1 MKGTRPKPSP
11 RYNSNQELSVVTQ
24 LLDKIVGLKKSLTY
38 QSQMSMNTLEVPTS
52 TEQKEKERIVLSK
65 IIRIQSFV
73 RMIIARNR
81 FIEMVTQEEERK
93 LKGNAK
99 EPNASVLTVK
109 DTLSD
114 SQSNQVEEDSN
125 SRPKEELLAP
135 ASEQKAS

>member
-1 MKGTRPKPSP
+1 
-11 RYNSNQELSVVTQ
+11 
-24 LLDKIVGLKKSLTY
+24 
-38 QSQMSMNTLEVPTS
+38 MSMNTLEVPTS